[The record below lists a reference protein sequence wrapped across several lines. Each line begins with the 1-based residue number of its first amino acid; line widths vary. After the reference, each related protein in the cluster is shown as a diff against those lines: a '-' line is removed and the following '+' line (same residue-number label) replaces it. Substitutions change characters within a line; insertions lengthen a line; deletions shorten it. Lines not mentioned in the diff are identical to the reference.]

1 MTYRSTGSTGAA
13 SGLCEQMSAL
23 INALTRDEQN
33 AALAQRIVE
42 HLAECSACGNS
53 EAGMAAL
60 LAQYGTDRLL
70 PLPPEVE
77 QRLLDRV
84 CESFESGE

>member
-1 MTYRSTGSTGAA
+1 MTYRRTGAA

-23 INALTRDEQN
+23 IDALTRDEQD
-33 AALAQRIVE
+33 AALAQRIVD

-53 EAGMAAL
+53 EAGMAEL
-60 LAQYGTDRLL
+60 LAQYRTDRLL
-70 PLPPEVE
+70 PLPPDLE

>member
-1 MTYRSTGSTGAA
+1 MTSGRTGAA
-13 SGLCEQMSAL
+13 GGLCEQMNAL
-23 INALTRDEQN
+23 INALGHDEQD

-42 HLAECSACGNS
+42 HLAECAACGNS
-53 EAGMAAL
+53 EAGMAEL
-60 LAQYGTDRLL
+60 LAQYRTDGLL
-70 PLPPEVE
+70 PLPPDLE